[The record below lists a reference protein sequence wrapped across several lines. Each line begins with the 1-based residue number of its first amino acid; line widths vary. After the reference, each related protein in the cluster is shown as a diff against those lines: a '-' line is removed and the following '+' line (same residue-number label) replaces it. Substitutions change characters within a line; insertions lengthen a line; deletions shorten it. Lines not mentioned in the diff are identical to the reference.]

1 MKIPWF
7 VLLATLLV
15 CQVVCQVPLSAKEPL
30 AIPAVR
36 TVGSIYGKAV
46 TTTDIG
52 LTAPID
58 VAVKFDV
65 RDRERWELM
74 GRIMTTFGKPV
85 LDRFVK
91 EQKIDAT
98 DLEIAQFKK
107 NWRLQRVKHF
117 NETEDR
123 LKQLQFDLA
132 SPDLTDKKR
141 GELEKQK
148 ATLDTIF
155 PHLRDSTKRDVPEA
169 FARMILVT
177 RKTESELHKRYG
189 GDVIFQQA
197 GPEALDARRLLFE
210 EAEKKNDLKFDDAGV
225 RHLFYYY
232 YLKMNHSVIDEKVLK
247 KMWAAGGGN

>member
-1 MKIPWF
+1 MKIPLF
-7 VLLATLLV
+7 VMLATLL
-15 CQVVCQVPLSAKEPL
+15 VCQVPLSAKEPP

-36 TVGSIYGKAV
+36 TVGSIFGKAI
-46 TTTDIG
+46 TAADIG

-58 VAVKFDV
+58 VAVKFDA
-65 RDRERWELM
+65 RDRERWKLM
-74 GRIMTTFGKPV
+74 GRIMTAFGKPV

-117 NETEDR
+117 NETEER
-123 LKQLQFDLA
+123 REKLKLDLI

-141 GELEKQK
+141 AELEEEQ
-148 ATLDTIF
+148 AMLERIS
-155 PHLRDSTKRDVPEA
+155 PHLRDSTKKEVPA
-169 FARMILVT
+169 TFARMILVT

-210 EAEKKNDLKFDDAGV
+210 EAEKKGGLKFDDAGV

-232 YLKMNHSVIDEKVLK
+232 YSNMNHSVIDEKVLG
-247 KMWAAGGGN
+247 KMWATDKGR